1 MNNPG
6 ISFVRMF
13 TSLFFVTS
21 LSSALVGVVFNF
33 TKEQIEKTEEEMKLK
48 AIRNVLPSFQKI
60 DPAQEV
66 EVRGVKSSCYV
77 ARDESDKFLG
87 LAVRSSS
94 MEGYSG
100 LIEVMVGFNSHGEI
114 TGYEVLNH
122 KETPGLGS
130 KMQKW
135 FSDTSRKNRNV
146 VGRNPARK
154 ALFVI
159 KDGGDIDAITS
170 ATISSRAFLQ
180 CLNRAGEVFKQYGGG
195 DEIIK

>member
-87 LAVRSSS
+87 LAVRS
-94 MEGYSG
+94 
-100 LIEVMVGFNSHGEI
+100 
-114 TGYEVLNH
+114 
-122 KETPGLGS
+122 ETPGLGS